1 VRYRGGDDES
11 DNHTENR
18 SRPRSTRNS
27 REAESWEY
35 DI

>member
-11 DNHTENR
+11 DNRTENR

-27 REAESWEY
+27 READSWEY